1 MSPTDTVVVIGASLT
16 AATAAT
22 TLRTEGFDGR
32 IVLIGDES
40 RIPYERP
47 PLSKGYLMGEA
58 AFADAEVHPEDWYRE
73 HDVELR
79 LGTRVTAIDREA
91 REVVLADGD
100 RIAWTHLLIATGS
113 TPRRLGVP
121 GANLGGV
128 HYLRRVE
135 DSDALREAFGH
146 ATRVAVIGGGW
157 IGMETAAAARAAGLE
172 VTVLD
177 RGPLPLSRVLGEQ
190 VAEIFAGLHREHG
203 VDLRTDVQVTEL
215 LAGEGDR
222 AVQVAGA
229 RLSDGSTVEADLVIV
244 GIGILPNVEL
254 ATGADL
260 DVDDGIVVDEHLRT
274 ADPNVWAG
282 GDVANAM
289 HPRLGRRLRV
299 EHWANAVRHG
309 ELAAHSILGHDNTD
323 DRLPFFFTDQYD
335 LGAEYVGDARP
346 EDEVVFRGDVAGREV
361 IAFWLR
367 EGRVV
372 AGMNINVWDVTEQI
386 EALAVSGRVVDVAR
400 LTDPDIP
407 LDQI

>member
-1 MSPTDTVVVIGASLT
+1 
-16 AATAAT
+16 AAT

-135 DSDALREAFGH
+135 DSDALREAFGR

-157 IGMETAAAARAAGLE
+157 I
-172 VTVLD
+172 
-177 RGPLPLSRVLGEQ
+177 
-190 VAEIFAGLHREHG
+190 
-203 VDLRTDVQVTEL
+203 
-215 LAGEGDR
+215 
-222 AVQVAGA
+222 
-229 RLSDGSTVEADLVIV
+229 
-244 GIGILPNVEL
+244 
-254 ATGADL
+254 
-260 DVDDGIVVDEHLRT
+260 
-274 ADPNVWAG
+274 
-282 GDVANAM
+282 
-289 HPRLGRRLRV
+289 
-299 EHWANAVRHG
+299 
-309 ELAAHSILGHDNTD
+309 
-323 DRLPFFFTDQYD
+323 
-335 LGAEYVGDARP
+335 
-346 EDEVVFRGDVAGREV
+346 
-361 IAFWLR
+361 
-367 EGRVV
+367 
-372 AGMNINVWDVTEQI
+372 
-386 EALAVSGRVVDVAR
+386 
-400 LTDPDIP
+400 
-407 LDQI
+407 